1 MVSIVYLPPH
11 YPPTPPHHH
20 HHHLLFLLV
29 INSLLLI
36 WVSVCVSNDLTHQ
49 EENKQTLRVQYQQIY
64 TWANVSKAK
73 GHGYKQTLL
82 LQYMQMYTCDAKNSR
97 RRWVCFNMCVKEHKS
112 IPILPVSHDITRGH
126 ADCRVRRPDT
136 TNLQIHLLR

>member
-11 YPPTPPHHH
+11 YPPPPPPPH

-36 WVSVCVSNDLTHQ
+36 CVSVCVSNDLTHQ

-64 TWANVSKAK
+64 T
-73 GHGYKQTLL
+73 
-82 LQYMQMYTCDAKNSR
+82 
-97 RRWVCFNMCVKEHKS
+97 
-112 IPILPVSHDITRGH
+112 
-126 ADCRVRRPDT
+126 
-136 TNLQIHLLR
+136 